1 MILAMRRL
9 LAPLP
14 LVALMA
20 CAVPSHTPTYTR
32 GYPDLKGVMNHLPD
46 GRWQFVM
53 ELPNPEKRHTFRLE
67 STEALDIRMDLAEP
81 KSWATWTVDAA
92 RVADG
97 KPFQMKLWA
106 DGDDFP
112 ILVQYPKGG
121 RDYGREGVGALIYLS
136 ILPRH

>member
-1 MILAMRRL
+1 MTAMRRR

-32 GYPDLKGVMNHLPD
+32 GYPGLKGVMNHLPD

-53 ELPNPEKRHTFRLE
+53 ELPNPGKQHRFQLE

-81 KSWATWTVDAA
+81 RSWATWTVGAA
-92 RVADG
+92 RVEDG

-106 DGDDFP
+106 DGDDYP
-112 ILVQYPKGG
+112 LLVHYPKGG
-121 RDYGREGVGALIYLS
+121 RDYGREGVSALIYLS

>member
-1 MILAMRRL
+1 MTAMRRL
-9 LAPLP
+9 LVPLP

-53 ELPNPEKRHTFRLE
+53 ELPNPETRHTYRLE
-67 STEALDIRMDLAEP
+67 STEPLEIRMDLAEP

-112 ILVQYPKGG
+112 LQVNYPKGG
-121 RDYGREGVGALIYLS
+121 RDYGREGVGALLYLS
-136 ILPRH
+136 FLPRR